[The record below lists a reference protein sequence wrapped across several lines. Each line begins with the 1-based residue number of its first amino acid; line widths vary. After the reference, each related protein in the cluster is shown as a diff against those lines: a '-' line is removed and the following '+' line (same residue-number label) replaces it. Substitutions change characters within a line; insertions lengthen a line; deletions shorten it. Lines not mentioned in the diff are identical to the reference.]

1 MNPRSIWLSKK
12 PSLKTTLAV
21 LTLST
26 FSSSLFA
33 APLNKADIKFIGPI
47 AADMQLKPY
56 QTEHQD
62 AIINNLLP
70 SLQQPKKSITV
81 FGEKLKWQSFDSVNA
96 LTLGGLQ
103 ALKLTASAERF
114 TQGTLTIK
122 GIEKA
127 QLFINSEKQTP
138 TKDVYELALS
148 QGDHQIVII
157 AEQVANWNDVEFDF
171 TAKTDT
177 HTLTFSS
184 KEQHGL
190 SAKQLFDAPTVSA
203 LSLSPDAKQ
212 HLVSTRHYQDST
224 GNTANTVTELK
235 DDDNR
240 TIYRFESGQPSNVI
254 WSPDNNYIVYLLEG
268 KLKQLNRKTL
278 SLRVIAENLDGA
290 GGFSYFDNTS
300 LIFNWSKSPT
310 ADSSLTKHY
319 KGLQDRWS
327 YARITSQVYLL
338 DINTGLSKILSQG
351 PLSHSIED
359 FNSKRGTVLLSR
371 GTQPMLA
378 TTHPT
383 TELIELNIANG
394 KSEVIGLF
402 NIFNQAK
409 YSNND
414 IYVTAGPDF
423 KNGLGRNLPEDMLSN
438 NYDGQL
444 YLLTD
449 NGKKASALSRNF
461 DPAIGQLEV
470 LNNGDAI
477 VKVTDQDTIALYLYD
492 KSKQRF
498 NKLKT
503 GFDVV
508 EQFSYSN
515 NRSPA
520 ILVSGSNASSPQQL
534 KQLSINKNKA
544 KTLWDSK
551 PEGYANTDIASLDE
565 FNFTNA
571 EGVEIKG
578 RVYLP
583 TDLDKNK
590 QYPALVYYYGGT
602 SPVTRGFT
610 GRYPFNLW
618 AEHGYVVYVVQPT
631 GATGFGQEFSAKHV
645 NAWGQYTA
653 DDIMQGTQALL
664 KQYPFIDK
672 NRLGNLGASYGG
684 FMTMLLATKTDM
696 FSASIAHAG
705 ISNITSYWGQGWWG
719 YLYSGEASKNSYPW
733 NNATLYSDHSP
744 VFHADKVTTP
754 LLLLHGDSDTNV
766 PVGESHN
773 MYTALKLLGKD
784 VDLIEYKGADHQIFA
799 RDQRFDWWSTKLAY
813 FDQHLKNEP
822 QWWQYL
828 YPKK

>member
-1 MNPRSIWLSKK
+1 MNPRSIWLGKK

-423 KNGLGRNLPEDMLSN
+423 KDGLGRNLPEDMLSN

>member
-1 MNPRSIWLSKK
+1 MNPRSIWLGKK

-212 HLVSTRHYQDST
+212 HLVSTRHYQNST

-423 KNGLGRNLPEDMLSN
+423 KDGLGRNLPEDMLSN

>member
-1 MNPRSIWLSKK
+1 MNPRSIWLGKK

>member
-1 MNPRSIWLSKK
+1 MNPRSIWLGKK

-423 KNGLGRNLPEDMLSN
+423 KDGLGRNLPEDMLSN

-461 DPAIGQLEV
+461 DPAISQLEV